1 MRSQGGG
8 GPEAHAVY
16 ASVFAHLMMLPSAI
30 SNIIK
35 DVTYALNVSLTQT
48 RGNEWQCPLCCEG
61 YDMFCQN
68 ICFFVTKIQKETS
81 SLLCP
86 LNISLSTPGVRHS
99 NIICDSCKKHGIMG
113 MRWKC
118 KVCFDYDLCTQCYMN
133 NKHDLSHAFER
144 YETAHS
150 QP

>member
-1 MRSQGGG
+1 MALRSQGTWLYLFISAQAVFSLAFFAIRATRLAV
-8 GPEAHAVY
+8 EHAPPVL
-16 ASVFAHLMMLPSAI
+16 A
-30 SNIIK
+30 
-35 DVTYALNVSLTQT
+35 
-48 RGNEWQCPLCCEG
+48 
-61 YDMFCQN
+61 
-68 ICFFVTKIQKETS
+68 
-81 SLLCP
+81 
-86 LNISLSTPGVRHS
+86 GVRHS

-133 NKHDLSHAFER
+133 NKHDLGHAFER